1 MNPIAE
7 EIKSY
12 YGSASSIEEEEDIL
26 EQSGIPQMFDYDP
39 HGSGRYRQGSG
50 ENPYQHAT
58 DGEPDTITVYPK
70 HFQSQRNH

>member
-12 YGSASSIEEEEDIL
+12 YGSASSIEEEEEIL

-39 HGSGRYRQGSG
+39 HGAGR
-50 ENPYQHAT
+50 
-58 DGEPDTITVYPK
+58 
-70 HFQSQRNH
+70 